1 MPEYDYCVCI
11 VWKVDAPSINCPEIT
26 SETVSAL
33 SNDAHQ
39 TGEIPSLSLYRFWC
53 AF

>member
-1 MPEYDYCVCI
+1 MITVCALRGKLMHQALI
-11 VWKVDAPSINCPEIT
+11 ALRLPA

-39 TGEIPSLSLYRFWC
+39 TGEIPSLSLSHVWC